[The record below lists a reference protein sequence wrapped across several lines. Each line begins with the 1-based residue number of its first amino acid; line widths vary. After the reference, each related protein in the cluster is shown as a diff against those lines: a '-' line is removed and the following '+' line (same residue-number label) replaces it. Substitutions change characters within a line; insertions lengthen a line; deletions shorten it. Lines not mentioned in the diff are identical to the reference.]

1 MVLQPVGADDDVA
14 EQKGQMLA
22 PLLRHGM
29 DQIGVALR
37 PLGRPRHLDL
47 DDQQGQGDGE
57 DRIAESF
64 KAGQAALRAMCFR
77 MRA

>member
-1 MVLQPVGADDDVA
+1 MVLQPVGADDDIA
-14 EQKGQMLA
+14 EHERQMLA

-47 DDQQGQGDGE
+47 DDQQGQGDRE
-57 DRIAESF
+57 DRIAEPSKRVRPRSAPWVF
-64 KAGQAALRAMCFR
+64 A
-77 MRA
+77 